1 MNIAVKLASK
11 QILFLKRYVL
21 SKSNIASEFKD
32 DNLSI
37 IGVTLNQEVGQSWGI
52 YLQPCSNYILLV
64 LINLKVVE
72 VRAPGHP
79 L

>member
-37 IGVTLNQEVGQSWGI
+37 IEPRSWSVLEDI
-52 YLQPCSNYILLV
+52 STALLKLHFV
-64 LINLKVVE
+64 SFD
-72 VRAPGHP
+72 
-79 L
+79 